1 MVHDSGEVILVLG
14 TRSAESAVRAANI
27 KKYKNQSTREGLGTH
42 DSLTR
47 AWVLAPIADWSNDDV
62 WQYLMQV
69 QNPWGHDNKQLLSMY
84 QGATADGECP
94 LVVDTSTPSCGD
106 SRFGCYVC
114 TLVEK
119 DKSMEAM
126 IQNDQDKDWL
136 LPLSEFRNR
145 FLEIKDGD
153 RKWDDKHV
161 REFQRMDG
169 SVMAFQGR
177 LIHGPYTQ
185 DYRATLLRELL
196 KVHRE
201 VLESQ
206 EGDEFV
212 FEVISVCEVQE
223 IRRIWLVE
231 KKEIEDLAAQIY
243 QEVLGQELPSL
254 DEGSSR
260 FFTSAEIELLKGI
273 CDEVYPEDQN
283 LVALLRKI
291 LSLEEEAEVKRRRA
305 GLIKE
310 LEDLVKKNAFATS
323 DDALDYVNK
332 RSGVSPQ

>member
-1 MVHDSGEVILVLG
+1 M
-14 TRSAESAVRAANI
+14 
-27 KKYKNQSTREGLGTH
+27 
-42 DSLTR
+42 
-47 AWVLAPIADWSNDDV
+47 
-62 WQYLMQV
+62 
-69 QNPWGHDNKQLLSMY
+69 
-84 QGATADGECP
+84 
-94 LVVDTSTPSCGD
+94 
-106 SRFGCYVC
+106 
-114 TLVEK
+114 
-119 DKSMEAM
+119 
-126 IQNDQDKDWL
+126 
-136 LPLSEFRNR
+136 
-145 FLEIKDGD
+145 
-153 RKWDDKHV
+153 
-161 REFQRMDG
+161 
-169 SVMAFQGR
+169 
-177 LIHGPYTQ
+177 
-185 DYRATLLRELL
+185 
-196 KVHRE
+196 
-201 VLESQ
+201 
-206 EGDEFV
+206 
-212 FEVISVCEVQE
+212 FEVISEAEVQE